1 MPPSIVGDMIYTDKC
16 LLQTSSRPPI
26 MVQSGQGCYLTDSS
40 GRSYLDAISGIGVN
54 ALGHAHPRIVAALL
68 EQAPLCVHTSPL
80 FRHPYQGLL
89 AETLCAMSGM
99 ARVFFTNSGTE
110 AVETAL
116 KAVKSRGRSLHP
128 EKTNLVALNNSFHGR
143 TFGSLAI
150 TGQPKYRRP
159 FEPLSPAVTF
169 VEPNDC
175 VGLAN
180 AVSDK
185 TAGII
190 VEPVLGEGGIIP
202 LENSFLRLARELA
215 VSSNALL
222 VADEIQCGLGRTGR
236 YFACEWAGIR
246 PDILVVAKP
255 LAAGLPLG
263 ATLFSEDAAQALPPG
278 THGTTFGG
286 GPLACRVA
294 LEFLSVLEEVLPR
307 VGAIAQ
313 ELRDGLEGLRQ
324 KHPVITE
331 IRGKGLMLGVQLS
344 CPGQPFVERAL
355 ERGLLIN
362 CTHETVLRLLPPFI
376 LNSGEVGEILRVLDQ
391 VFVSSEVT

>member
-1 MPPSIVGDMIYTDKC
+1 MTYHEKC
-16 LLQTSSRPPI
+16 LLQTSSQPPM
-26 MVQSGQGCYLTDSS
+26 MVQSGRGCYLTDSS

-54 ALGHAHPRIVAALL
+54 ALGHAHARIVAALL
-68 EQAPLCVHTSPL
+68 EQAPLCIHTSPL

-99 ARVFFTNSGTE
+99 DRAFFTNSGTE

-116 KAVKSRGRSLHP
+116 KAVRSRGRRLHP
-128 EKTNLVALNNSFHGR
+128 EKTKLVALHHSFHGR
-143 TFGSLAI
+143 TFGSLAV
-150 TGQPKYRRP
+150 TGQPKYQRP

-175 VGLAN
+175 AGLKD
-180 AVSDK
+180 AVSEQ

-190 VEPVLGEGGIIP
+190 VEPVLGEGGIVP
-202 LENSFLRLARELA
+202 LEGGFLRLARELA
-215 VSSNALL
+215 TRSSALL

-236 YFACEWAGIR
+236 YFAYEWSGIR
-246 PDILVVAKP
+246 PDIVVIAKP

-263 ATLFSEDAAQALPPG
+263 ATLFSEDAAKALPPG

-307 VGAIAQ
+307 VGTIGQ
-313 ELRDGLEGLRQ
+313 ELFDGLQRLREQ
-324 KHPVITE
+324 HPRIVK
-331 IRGKGLMLGVQLS
+331 IRGKGLMLGIQLS

-376 LNSGEVGEILRVLDQ
+376 LDSGEVREILRILDE

>member
-1 MPPSIVGDMIYTDKC
+1 MIYREKC
-16 LLQTSSRPPI
+16 LLQTSVRPPMMI
-26 MVQSGQGCYLTDSS
+26 QSGTGCYLTDSS
-40 GRSYLDAISGIGVN
+40 GRSYLDAITGIGVN
-54 ALGHAHPRIVAALL
+54 ALGHAHPRIVAAML

-99 ARVFFTNSGTE
+99 DRAFFSNSGTE

-116 KAVKSRGRSLHP
+116 KAVRSRGRRQHP
-128 EKTNLVALNNSFHGR
+128 EKTRLVALHNSFHGR
-143 TFGSLAI
+143 TFGSLAV
-150 TGQPKYRRP
+150 TGQPKYRQP

-169 VEPNDC
+169 VEPNDRT
-175 VGLAN
+175 GLRN
-180 AVSDK
+180 AVSEQ
-185 TAGII
+185 TSGII

-202 LENSFLRLARELA
+202 LDSDFLRLARELA
-215 VSSNALL
+215 TRSNALL

-236 YFACEWAGIR
+236 YFAYEWSGIR
-246 PDILVVAKP
+246 PDIVVVAKP

-263 ATLFSEDAAQALPPG
+263 APLFSEDAARALPPG

-294 LEFLSVLEEVLPR
+294 LEFLSVLEGVLPR
-307 VGAIAQ
+307 VGIIGQ
-313 ELRDGLEGLRQ
+313 ELHDGLERLRE

-331 IRGKGLMLGVQLS
+331 IRGRGLMLGIQLA

-362 CTHETVLRLLPPFI
+362 CTHETVLRLLPPFT
-376 LNSGEVGEILRVLDQ
+376 LNSGEAREILRILEE

>member
-1 MPPSIVGDMIYTDKC
+1 MIYTDKC
-16 LLQTSSRPPI
+16 LLPTSGRPP
-26 MVQSGQGCYLTDSS
+26 MLVQSGRGCYLTDSS

-68 EQAPLCVHTSPL
+68 EQAPLCIHTSPL
-80 FRHPYQGLL
+80 YRHPYRGLL

-99 ARVFFTNSGTE
+99 DRAFFTNSGTE

-116 KAVKSRGRSLHP
+116 KAVRSRGRRQHP
-128 EKTNLVALNNSFHGR
+128 EKTRLVALHNSFHGR
-143 TFGSLAI
+143 TFGSLAV
-150 TGQPKYRRP
+150 TGQPKYRQP

-169 VEPNDC
+169 VEPNDYA
-175 VGLAN
+175 GLEN
-180 AVSDK
+180 AVSEQ

-202 LENSFLRLARELA
+202 LETGFLRLARDLA
-215 VSSNALL
+215 ARSSALL

-236 YFACEWAGIR
+236 YFAYEWSGIR
-246 PDILVVAKP
+246 PDIVVVAKP

-307 VGAIAQ
+307 VGILGQ
-313 ELRDGLEGLRQ
+313 ELREGLERLRE
-324 KHPVITE
+324 KHSAITE
-331 IRGKGLMLGVQLS
+331 IRGKGLMLGMQLS
-344 CPGQPFVERAL
+344 CPGQPLVERAR
-355 ERGLLIN
+355 EHGLLIN

-376 LNSGEVGEILRVLDQ
+376 LTSGEAREILRILDE